1 MANRGTLLTISAPS
15 GAGKTSL
22 VKALVEQD
30 PQVCVSISYTTRP
43 KRPLEKDGINYHF
56 VNRQTFRDMLAA
68 GEFLE
73 HAQVFTHF
81 YGTSAKWVEET
92 LNNGLDVILEI
103 DWQGARQ
110 VKRLMPEAKS
120 VFIMPP
126 SRQAL
131 LDRLQKRAQDN
142 EDVIT
147 QRMREAITEMS
158 HYTDAQW
165 LIINDDFDRALAD
178 FQSLIIAQRLQLCNQ
193 QHRHLRLLNE
203 LLNGDQ

>member
-147 QRMREAITEMS
+147 QRVREAITEMS
-158 HYTDAQW
+158 NYTDAQW

-193 QHRHLRLLNE
+193 QLRCHQNRMLAKIR
-203 LLNGDQ
+203 